1 MTKSKKQ
8 HEPRKKSQ
16 PRQQTMKKPNEYLQ
30 NPDEEMESLVQHG
43 GNNSP
48 PKISRLSPLSPL
60 SSLSPFCSDVVTNF
74 CRPALGWISSES
86 IQAESLNDAEEKLRA
101 ITDGY

>member
-30 NPDEEMESLVQHG
+30 NPDEEMESL
-43 GNNSP
+43 
-48 PKISRLSPLSPL
+48 
-60 SSLSPFCSDVVTNF
+60 
-74 CRPALGWISSES
+74 GWISSES